1 MPNKAEEK
9 LSDRMDALLLKL
21 DKAPLAPTSIFKT
34 EAQKEHYESLL
45 MFAFRKRQGAQYHR
59 KRIDVIAAVEQAEA
73 DKILKAPEGSIELKP
88 SSIKMSIS
96 KSNNDYAH
104 ELSAFCAAIRTSMD
118 FLARLLAE
126 HTKAVQVFS
135 ISSYLSWAEEGRT
148 GPTVAVIAKHAKW
161 LRHIQSYR
169 DYLIHRLVLN
179 TMSGQERVYRHGTWA
194 NNAYPVTVP
203 SETLKHVPDT
213 RRSRMMDEPEQ
224 RFNYST
230 TKAWLTDEKGESTIF
245 QHSIEISPR
254 EGDIRIEEMMDRELK
269 AFDSFFNDLVE
280 VLLVLDF
287 APAAIALPKAGAS
300 HLVKST

>member
-1 MPNKAEEK
+1 
-9 LSDRMDALLLKL
+9 MDALFLKL
-21 DKAPLAPTSIFKT
+21 DKAPLAPASIFKT

-59 KRIDVIAAVEQAEA
+59 TRIDVIAAAEQAEA
-73 DKILKAPEGSIELKP
+73 DKIMKAPQGSTKLKLTG
-88 SSIKMSIS
+88 IKMSTS

-135 ISSYLSWAEEGRT
+135 ISSYLSWAKEGRT

-161 LRHIQSYR
+161 LVHIQDYR

-179 TMSGQERVYRHGTWA
+179 TLSGQERVYKHGSWA

-203 SETLKHVPDT
+203 SKTPKHVPDT
-213 RRSRMMDEPEQ
+213 RRTRMMDEPEH

-230 TKAWLTDEKGESTIF
+230 TKTWGTDEKGKTTVFE
-245 QHSIEISPR
+245 HSIEISPR

-269 AFDSFFNDLVE
+269 AFDSFFNDLVD

-287 APAAIALPKAGAS
+287 APVAIALPKAGAS
-300 HLVKST
+300 HPVKAS